1 MWRKQ
6 NHQNRKETMNEL
18 ESKLRTL
25 KLKKARLFANIEMLS
40 EVNES
45 TFTEFGKLEAEIMKL
60 EKQIVRKTQN
70 ALDEN

>member
-1 MWRKQ
+1 M
-6 NHQNRKETMNEL
+6 EA
-18 ESKLRTL
+18 KLRTL

-60 EKQIVRKTQN
+60 DKQILRDNKNT
-70 ALDEN
+70 LDDD